1 MQLQEKRE
9 RRKCVCV
16 RVCACVCVCVR
27 VYVWFRLKIFQRQR
41 ECKILQIC
49 KKMFVMFSAEAE
61 TGLLQSKKSKGN
73 ERSNISNLNST
84 SLELINV
91 YNKINARC

>member
-1 MQLQEKRE
+1 
-9 RRKCVCV
+9 
-16 RVCACVCVCVR
+16 
-27 VYVWFRLKIFQRQR
+27 
-41 ECKILQIC
+41 
-49 KKMFVMFSAEAE
+49 MFVMFSAEAE